1 MTARRPSTRVDA
13 NRGATWL
20 LGSFDVSWLRRT
32 ALLRGVSSVMDI
44 RGDTRRQYRW
54 YATPEDEDAD
64 TIAEDWA
71 QVGRD
76 LHEAIYYVCESER
89 RPT

>member
-1 MTARRPSTRVDA
+1 
-13 NRGATWL
+13 
-20 LGSFDVSWLRRT
+20 
-32 ALLRGVSSVMDI
+32 MDI